1 MTRPPVRNPS
11 PSLELQ
17 RRRGV
22 WVALRSIVS
31 VIQDRPG
38 FLDSH
43 HNFAVLCNLLNAIVN
58 FGNFDRGGGASGLP
72 PLAPRRAR
80 HRRVG
85 RGGTRLAV
93 RPGAAVDVT
102 PIGFNMGVAWV
113 GPSLMLYG
121 TEEQKTEFIPRIT
134 SLEHIWCTLYSEPA
148 AGSDLAAIQTK
159 AVRDGDDYVINGQKI
174 WTTGAHRSNWG
185 WIAARTDPDAP
196 KHKGLSMF
204 LVPMDAPGITIR
216 PLINMAGDH
225 GFNEVFFE
233 DVRIPARYLVG
244 QENMGWYMLAVALDF
259 ERSSIAGSARLRRAL
274 GELLEF
280 AKQNP
285 QFIENKPEIRSR
297 LADIY
302 IEIEIAAALS
312 YRVASLQ
319 AGGKAP
325 NYEAT
330 IAKLYS
336 TELTQR
342 FASTGIELMGM
353 YGPLHPKSKYAKMKG
368 GMERSYQLAVSA
380 TIAGGTSEVMK
391 TIGAIRGLGLPR
403 A

>member
-1 MTRPPVRNPS
+1 MIATKGAYLMDFRFTAEEEKFRAEVKEF
-11 PSLELQ
+11 LAQELK
-17 RRRGV
+17 
-22 WVALRSIVS
+22 
-31 VIQDRPG
+31 PG
-38 FLDSH
+38 WND
-43 HNFAVLCNLLNAIVN
+43 
-58 FGNFDRGGGASGLP
+58 NFDSESELGVEVQGEFAKQFNKKLAERGWLAIAWPRQYGGMEASVMQQVIYNEEMAYAG
-72 PLAPRRAR
+72 AP
-80 HRRVG
+80 V
-85 RGGTRLAV
+85 
-93 RPGAAVDVT
+93 
-102 PIGFNMGVAWV
+102 GFNMGVAWV

-121 TEEQKTEFIPRIT
+121 TEEQKNEFIPKIT
-134 SLEHIWCTLYSEPA
+134 NLEHIWCTLYSEPA

-159 AVRDGDDYVINGQKI
+159 AVRDGDDFVINGQKI

-185 WIAARTDPDAP
+185 WLAARTDFDAP
-196 KHKGLSMF
+196 KHKGISMF

-274 GELLEF
+274 GELLDF
-280 AKQNP
+280 AKENP
-285 QFIENKPEIRSR
+285 QFIENKPEIRTR

-342 FASTGIELMGM
+342 FAAVGIDLLGM
-353 YGPLHPKSKYAKMKG
+353 YGPLHPKSKWAKLKG
-368 GMERSYQLAVSA
+368 GMERGYQLAVSA

>member
-1 MTRPPVRNPS
+1 MDFRFTTEEEAFRTEVKTF
-11 PSLELQ
+11 LKAELK
-17 RRRGV
+17 
-22 WVALRSIVS
+22 
-31 VIQDRPG
+31 PG
-38 FLDSH
+38 WND
-43 HNFAVLCNLLNAIVN
+43 
-58 FGNFDRGGGASGLP
+58 NFDSESEMGVAVQGDFAKAFNKKLAERGWLAIAWPKQYGGMEASVMQQVVYNEEM
-72 PLAPRRAR
+72 AYA
-80 HRRVG
+80 
-85 RGGTRLAV
+85 
-93 RPGAAVDVT
+93 GA

-121 TEEQKTEFIPRIT
+121 TDEQKNEFIPKIT
-134 SLEHIWCTLYSEPA
+134 NLEHTWCTLYSEPA

-159 AVRDGDDYVINGQKI
+159 AVRDGDDFVINGQKI

-185 WIAARTDPDAP
+185 WIAARTDFDAP

-204 LVPMDAPGITIR
+204 LMPMDAPGVTIR

-225 GFNEVFFE
+225 GFNEVFME
-233 DVRIPARYLVG
+233 DVRIPAKYLVG

-274 GELLEF
+274 GEIVKF
-280 AKQNP
+280 AKENP
-285 QFIENKPEIRSR
+285 QFIENKPEIRNR
-297 LADIY
+297 LADLS
-302 IEIEIAAALS
+302 IEIEIAASLS

-342 FASTGIELMGM
+342 FSSTGIELLGM
-353 YGPLHPKSKYAKMKG
+353 YGPLHPKSKWAKLKG
-368 GMERSYQLAVSA
+368 GMERGYQLSVSA